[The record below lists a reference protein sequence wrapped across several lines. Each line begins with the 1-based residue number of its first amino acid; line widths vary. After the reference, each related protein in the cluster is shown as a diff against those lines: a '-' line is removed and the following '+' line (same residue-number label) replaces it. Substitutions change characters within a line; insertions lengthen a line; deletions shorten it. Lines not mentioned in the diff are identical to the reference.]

1 MLPNPPDYFV
11 FNQREGALAQEVWDF
26 AEKQRTTRDLSFP
39 HNLLRVLPQFL
50 LIPSMRRLLYA
61 RDFITVERTYG
72 TVNTYT
78 KTKYTLS
85 EIANVEH
92 FYSAALLAVLGGM
105 SLAMVGSA
113 AWDGIISPGIKMIR
127 SRGRSLLGVAND
139 LKQLTV
145 YDTQGAA
152 FGCTCNPFILGD
164 PSQVLLAAPFV
175 AGAAATSLVK

>member
-85 EIANVEH
+85 EIANVET
-92 FYSAALLAVLGGM
+92 FLLGSALGGAGRNVLGHGWLRRLGWNHK
-105 SLAMVGSA
+105 SGHQDD
-113 AWDGIISPGIKMIR
+113 W